1 MASSVIYSARPSS
14 TDARFACLK
23 RLGISSDLLLS
34 SESESF
40 LPWNGNIGSQ
50 TERKMILP
58 FEETKQT
65 SESTCKSL
73 LPFHQSSRCFMD
85 LLLIWGGWSNSAT
98 TCRPF
103 LRSTRIRENRT
114 LGYMSF
120 RTPC

>member
-1 MASSVIYSARPSS
+1 MASSVLYLARHNS

-34 SESESF
+34 SKLESF
-40 LPWNGNIGSQ
+40 LPRNGRVGSQ
-50 TERKMILP
+50 TEKKMILP
-58 FEETKQT
+58 FEETKHT

-73 LPFHQSSRCFMD
+73 LPFHQSSRFLMD

-103 LRSTRIRENRT
+103 LRSTHIREKQT
-114 LGYMSF
+114 L
-120 RTPC
+120 

>member
-1 MASSVIYSARPSS
+1 MASSVLYSARPSS
-14 TDARFACLK
+14 TDARFACPK
-23 RLGISSDLLLS
+23 RLGISSNFLLS
-34 SESESF
+34 SGLTSF

-50 TERKMILP
+50 TEKKMILP

-73 LPFHQSSRCFMD
+73 LAFHHSSRCFMD

-103 LRSTRIRENRT
+103 LRSTHIREKRT
-114 LGYMSF
+114 
-120 RTPC
+120 